1 MTALPAR
8 PFSAGDF
15 PELDALRALIARAG
29 TALRARTLCEVNCD
43 GERLPV
49 EAIEIGATAA
59 DAPAVGFFGGVHGV
73 ERIGTQVVL
82 AYLHTL
88 VERLQ
93 WDDTLPPLLE
103 RVRLVFMPLVNPGGM
118 LRRTRS
124 NLAGVDLMRNGPN
137 DADCRVPLL
146 LGGHRLGPWLPW
158 YRGRRD
164 APLQPEA
171 QALCD
176 TVDQRLAS
184 QPFSIALDCH
194 SGFGT
199 RDHVWFPYAG
209 SRRPIDCLADI
220 YALRSL
226 FRSTHPY
233 HGIYIIEP
241 QSRRYTTH
249 GDLWDWL
256 YQRSRETGRGPR
268 PSDAR
273 PSNPLPSEVRP
284 SNLFLPLTLE
294 MGSWLW
300 VKKNPLQLFGRLGLF
315 NPIETHRMHRN
326 LRRHLTFL
334 DFLVRAAA
342 SHARWRPPEDQRQ
355 ALFDSALAYWMSR
368 PLSLMAAR

>member
-1 MTALPAR
+1 MPALPAR

-15 PELDALRALIARAG
+15 PELDALRTLIARG
-29 TALRARTLCEVNCD
+29 GPALRARTVREVSCD
-43 GERLPV
+43 GECLPV
-49 EAIEIGATAA
+49 EVVELGSEAPDVPAI
-59 DAPAVGFFGGVHGV
+59 GFFGGVHGV

-93 WDDTLPPLLE
+93 WDETLPPLLA

-118 LRRTRS
+118 LRQTRS
-124 NLAGVDLMRNGPN
+124 NPAGVDLMRNGPN

-158 YRGRRD
+158 YRGRPG
-164 APLQPEA
+164 APMEPEA
-171 QALCD
+171 QALCE
-176 TVDQRLAS
+176 VAEQRLAS

-194 SGFGT
+194 SGYGT

-220 YALRSL
+220 YALRTM
-226 FRSTHPY
+226 FRATYPFHS
-233 HGIYIIEP
+233 IYVIEP
-241 QSRRYTTH
+241 QSRGYTTH

-256 YQRSRETGRGPR
+256 YERSRAAGDGP
-268 PSDAR
+268 PPGGAR
-273 PSNPLPSEVRP
+273 PP
-284 SNLFLPLTLE
+284 NLFLPFTLE

-300 VKKNPLQLFGRLGLF
+300 VKKNPLQLFGRLGMF
-315 NPIETHRMHRN
+315 NPIEVHRMHRN

-342 SHARWRPPEDQRQ
+342 SHGRWRPREDQRQ
-355 ALFDSALAYWMSR
+355 ALFDSAVAYWMAR
-368 PLSLMAAR
+368 PPSLTDTR

>member
-15 PELDALRALIARAG
+15 PELDTLRTLELRAGAALRAQ
-29 TALRARTLCEVNCD
+29 TLCEVTAN

-49 EAIEIGATAA
+49 QVIELGSTAPDVPAI
-59 DAPAVGFFGGVHGV
+59 GFFGGVHGV

-103 RVRLVFMPLVNPGGM
+103 QVRLVFMPLVNPGGM
-118 LRRTRS
+118 LRRTRA
-124 NLAGVDLMRNGPN
+124 NPAGVDLMRNGPN
-137 DADCRVPLL
+137 DADCRVPWL

-164 APLQPEA
+164 APMEPEA
-171 QALCD
+171 RALCE
-176 TVDQRLAS
+176 VVEQRLLG

-199 RDHVWFPYAG
+199 RDQIWFPHAG
-209 SRRPIDCLADI
+209 SHKPIDCLADI
-220 YALRSL
+220 YALRTM
-226 FRSTHPY
+226 FRSTHPF
-233 HGIYIIEP
+233 HSIYVIEP
-241 QSRRYTTH
+241 QSRRYVTH

-256 YQRSRETGRGPR
+256 YARSQGLGRG
-268 PSDAR
+268 
-273 PSNPLPSEVRP
+273 
-284 SNLFLPLTLE
+284 LFLPFTLE

-300 VKKNPLQLFGRLGLF
+300 VKKNPLQLFGRLGMF

-342 SHARWRPPEDQRQ
+342 SHRRWRPREDQRQ
-355 ALFDSALAYWMSR
+355 ALFDSAVSYWMSR
-368 PLSLMAAR
+368 PESVTAVR

>member
-1 MTALPAR
+1 MSALPAR

-15 PELDALRALIARAG
+15 PELDALRTLVARGGSAV
-29 TALRARTLCEVNCD
+29 RADTLCEIRCG
-43 GERLPV
+43 GEVLPV
-49 EAIEIGATAA
+49 EVIELGSTAP
-59 DAPAVGFFGGVHGV
+59 DAPAIGFFGGVHGV

-88 VERLQ
+88 IERLQ
-93 WDDTLPPLLE
+93 WDATLPELLG

-118 LRRTRS
+118 LRRTRA
-124 NLAGVDLMRNGPN
+124 NPAGVDLMRNGPN
-137 DADCRVPLL
+137 DADCRVLLL

-158 YRGRRD
+158 YRGPRG
-164 APLQPEA
+164 AALELEA

-176 TVDQRLAS
+176 VVERRLAT

-199 RDHVWFPYAG
+199 RDHIWFPYAG
-209 SRRPIDCLADI
+209 SRRPIDCLADL
-220 YALRSL
+220 YALRTM

-233 HGIYIIEP
+233 HSIYIIEP

-256 YQRSRETGRGPR
+256 YDRSRAAGTG
-268 PSDAR
+268 A
-273 PSNPLPSEVRP
+273 
-284 SNLFLPLTLE
+284 LFLPLTLE

-315 NPIETHRMHRN
+315 NPIETHRIQRN

-334 DFLVRAAA
+334 DFLVHAAA
-342 SHARWRPPEDQRQ
+342 SHARWRPREDQRH
-355 ALFDSALAYWMSR
+355 ALFESAVSYWMSR
-368 PLSLMAAR
+368 PQSLTGA

>member
-1 MTALPAR
+1 MSALLAR

-15 PELDALRALIARAG
+15 PELDALRTLIGRGGAAVRA
-29 TALRARTLCEVNCD
+29 ATLCEVNCD
-43 GERLPV
+43 GEPLPV
-49 EAIEIGATAA
+49 EVIELGSTAP
-59 DAPAVGFFGGVHGV
+59 DVPAVGFFGGVHGV

-88 VERLQ
+88 IERLQ
-93 WDDTLPPLLE
+93 WDDTLPALLE

-118 LRRTRS
+118 LRQTRA
-124 NLAGVDLMRNGPN
+124 NPAGIDLMRNGPN

-158 YRGRRD
+158 YRGRQA

-176 TVDQRLAS
+176 VVEQRLAT

-199 RDHVWFPYAG
+199 RDHIWFPYAG
-209 SRRPIDCLADI
+209 SRRPIDSLADI
-220 YALRSL
+220 YALRTM

-233 HGIYIIEP
+233 HSIYIIEP
-241 QSRRYTTH
+241 QSRRYTAH

-256 YQRSRETGRGPR
+256 YDRSRVAGRG
-268 PSDAR
+268 
-273 PSNPLPSEVRP
+273 
-284 SNLFLPLTLE
+284 LFLPFTLE

-300 VKKNPLQLFGRLGLF
+300 VKKNPLQLFGRLGMF
-315 NPIETHRMHRN
+315 NPIETHRIQRN

-342 SHARWRPPEDQRQ
+342 SHERWRPREDQRK
-355 ALFDSALAYWMSR
+355 ALFESAVSYWLSR
-368 PLSLMAAR
+368 PESVTAAR

>member
-8 PFSAGDF
+8 PFGAGDF
-15 PELDALRALIARAG
+15 PELDALRALIARG
-29 TALRARTLCEVNCD
+29 GDALRARTLCEIACD

-49 EAIEIGATAA
+49 EAIELGSEAP
-59 DAPAVGFFGGVHGV
+59 DAPAVAFFGGVHGV

-93 WDDTLPPLLE
+93 WDATLPPLLE
-103 RVRLVFMPLVNPGGM
+103 RVRLVFLPLVNPAGM
-118 LRRTRS
+118 LRRTRA

-137 DADCRVPLL
+137 DADCRVPPL

-158 YRGRRD
+158 YRGPAG
-164 APLQPEA
+164 APMQPEA
-171 QALCD
+171 QALCAL
-176 TVDQRLAS
+176 VEQRVSS

-194 SGFGT
+194 SGFGL

-209 SRRPIDCLADI
+209 SRRPVPCLADI
-220 YALRSL
+220 YALRTM

-233 HGIYIIEP
+233 HSIYVIEP
-241 QSRRYTTH
+241 QSRGYTLH

-256 YQRSRETGRGPR
+256 YERSRAAGGG
-268 PSDAR
+268 
-273 PSNPLPSEVRP
+273 
-284 SNLFLPLTLE
+284 LFMPLTLE

-315 NPIETHRMHRN
+315 NPIEVHRMHRN

-342 SHARWRPPEDQRQ
+342 SHERWRPREDQRQ
-355 ALFDSALAYWMSR
+355 ALFESAVAYWMHR
-368 PLSLMAAR
+368 PQSVTGIP

>member
-1 MTALPAR
+1 MAVLPAR

-15 PELDALRALIARAG
+15 PELDALRTLIARAG
-29 TALRARTLCEVNCD
+29 LAVRVATACEIPCD

-49 EAIEIGATAA
+49 EVIELGSTAA
-59 DAPAVGFFGGVHGV
+59 DVPAVGFFGGVHGV

-88 VERLQ
+88 LERLQ
-93 WDDTLPPLLE
+93 WDDTLPGLLE

-118 LRRTRS
+118 LRQTRA

-137 DADCRVPLL
+137 DADCRVPPL

-158 YRGRRD
+158 YRGRQG

-176 TVDQRLAS
+176 TVERRLAT

-199 RDHVWFPYAG
+199 RDHIWFPYAG
-209 SRRPIDCLADI
+209 SHRPIDCLADI
-220 YALRSL
+220 YALRSM

-233 HGIYIIEP
+233 HGIYVIEP

-256 YQRSRETGRGPR
+256 HDRSRAVGAG
-268 PSDAR
+268 
-273 PSNPLPSEVRP
+273 
-284 SNLFLPLTLE
+284 LFLPFTLE

-315 NPIETHRMHRN
+315 NPVEPHRLQRN

-334 DFLVRAAA
+334 DFLVRAAV
-342 SHARWRPPEDQRQ
+342 SHARWRPREAQRQ
-355 ALFDSALAYWMSR
+355 ALFDSAVSYWMSR
-368 PLSLMAAR
+368 PESLTAAR